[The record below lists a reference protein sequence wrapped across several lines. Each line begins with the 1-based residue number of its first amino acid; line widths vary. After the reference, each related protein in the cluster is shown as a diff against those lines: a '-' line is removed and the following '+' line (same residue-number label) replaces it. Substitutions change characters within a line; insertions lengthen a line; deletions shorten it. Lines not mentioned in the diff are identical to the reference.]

1 MKPESIQVL
10 DERDEEFVELLIEQ
24 GIKPFVARTI
34 TFLKNVEFAKRR
46 ELELGT
52 KMSQQDVDRAIRW
65 LREMRWVS
73 SRSANPEKG
82 HRHNLYSLAISIDE
96 IIAVLEKK
104 ALANVAHIDDDISE
118 MQAFDLREVD

>member
-10 DERDEEFVELLIEQ
+10 DERDEEFVELLIKQ
-24 GIKPFVARTI
+24 GMKPFVARTI
-34 TFLKNVEFAKRR
+34 TFLKNVESAKRR

-52 KMSQQDVDRAIRW
+52 KMSKQDVDRAIRW

-82 HRHNLYSLAISIDE
+82 HRHNLYSLATPIDE

-104 ALANVAHIDDDISE
+104 ALAKVAHIDDGIAE
-118 MQAFDLREVD
+118 MRAFDLGEVD